1 MSNDNT
7 RDLVELDSTGLQP
20 GMYRSRG
27 DKVERDRVVQAAI
40 VANTG
45 PGIRVAITVEM
56 KGKVIGLVPIRTASE
71 FAMAARMQVA
81 EIKLNAVGEMLAL
94 NPVFLVIS
102 VRILGGGLTLLI
114 LQFFLPNRPIQT
126 AFLSMSRRPLDGR
139 WCVWRL
145 GR

>member
-1 MSNDNT
+1 
-7 RDLVELDSTGLQP
+7 
-20 GMYRSRG
+20 MYRSRG

-114 LQFFLPNRPIQT
+114 LQFFCRIARSRPP
-126 AFLSMSRRPLDGR
+126 SYPCPG
-139 WCVWRL
+139 
-145 GR
+145 GH